1 MSNKTLMTVHAE
13 LAAIQS
19 QQVEINRRLVVIEKS
34 LEESQSRRFQE
45 LETAQEKRRNWVEE
59 IVRLVTMA
67 AILTGL
73 SWVASLL
80 GLDLV
85 WS

>member
-1 MSNKTLMTVHAE
+1 MSDETLMTVHAG
-13 LAAIQS
+13 LAVVQS
-19 QQVEINRRLVVIEKS
+19 QQVEINRRLDRIEKS
-34 LEESQSRRFQE
+34 LEESEDRHVQE

-59 IVRLVTMA
+59 IVRLVITA

>member
-1 MSNKTLMTVHAE
+1 MSDETLMTVHAG
-13 LAAIQS
+13 LAVVQS
-19 QQVEINRRLVVIEKS
+19 QQVEINRRLDRIEKS
-34 LEESQSRRFQE
+34 LEESEDRRVQE

-59 IVRLVTMA
+59 IVRLVITA